1 MNLVIGPG
9 VMGIFAFLGA
19 LDAIG
24 LENIEEISGSSAGA
38 LLGMCVCLGKTVEEM
53 KEFLFGINLKELSK
67 FNITSLILKFGLI
80 QHEPAKIVWRE
91 FLGGDPKF
99 KDLKKKLYVTAF
111 CINKMETEYFS
122 VDSSPDMSVLD
133 AAFMSISVPFLFESV
148 KYKTFTYIDG
158 CTRESLPV
166 MAFLNKDPKD
176 VLVLCKENH
185 KKHIS
190 EIKTMKDF
198 IMAIIQIAGQ
208 ISDSIGVFKNKI
220 SIDFSEY
227 DVFNFSMEYEEKAR
241 LYLLGYQTAKI
252 HLGSAM

>member
-24 LENIEEISGSSAGA
+24 LDNVQEISGSSAGA
-38 LLGMCVCLGKTVEEM
+38 LLGMCVCLGKTVEEI
-53 KEFLFGINLKELSK
+53 KEFFFGLDLKELSK

-80 QHEPAKIVWRE
+80 SHEPAKKLFLE
-91 FLGGDPKF
+91 FFKGDPKF
-99 KDLKKKLYVTAF
+99 KDLKKKLYVTSF

-122 VDSSPDMSVLD
+122 VDNSPDMSVID
-133 AAFMSISVPFLFESV
+133 AVFMSLSVPFLFESV
-148 KYKTFTYIDG
+148 KYKTFTYVDG

-176 VLVLCKENH
+176 VLVLCKESH
-185 KKHIS
+185 VSHVP

-198 IMAIIQIAGQ
+198 IMAVIQIAVG
-208 ISDSIGVFKNKI
+208 SSVSCNVFTNKI
-220 SIDFSEY
+220 SIDLSEY
-227 DVFNFSMEYEEKAR
+227 DVFNFCMDYEEKAK
-241 LYLLGYQTAKI
+241 LYILGYQAAKS
-252 HLGSAM
+252 HLGLSM